1 MTFKSDRTYCLE
13 KAGHIAAVSHWRFSG
28 KIDAL
33 IDGLVGYYD
42 DKHATNRTLE
52 KTSFQVIYD

>member
-1 MTFKSDRTYCLE
+1 MTFKRDCTYCCE
-13 KAGHIAAVSHWRFSG
+13 NAGPIAALSHWRFSG

-33 IDGLVGYYD
+33 IDGLVDHYF

-52 KTSFQVIYD
+52 ETSFQVIYD